1 MFIMLIIVFLLI
13 LFFFNKFSENMTNN
27 YNKYLNN
34 EMSTLIRN
42 NVYKFDELIEITNL
56 PKCNKNIMVDYGL
69 NIGSI
74 NNDNV
79 TINQIY

>member
-1 MFIMLIIVFLLI
+1 
-13 LFFFNKFSENMTNN
+13 MTNN